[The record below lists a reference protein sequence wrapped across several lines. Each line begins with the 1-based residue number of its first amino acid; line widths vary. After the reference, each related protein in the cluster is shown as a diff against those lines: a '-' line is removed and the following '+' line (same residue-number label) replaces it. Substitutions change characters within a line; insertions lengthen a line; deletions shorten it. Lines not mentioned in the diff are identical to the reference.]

1 MYLFVG
7 FYKSVVAAVK
17 TLDDAATRLLE
28 GGSDVGGVRLETR
41 DELAQMAASFNTVLL
56 GFKSEWEQVREEGE
70 RAKAANRA
78 KAEFLAKMS
87 HELRTPLNAIIG
99 YSEIL
104 QEEAEDVGQDDFIP
118 DLQKISAA
126 GKHLLGLINDVLDLS
141 KIEAGKMELY
151 LEVFNVSE
159 MVREVANTV
168 KPLITENEN
177 ALVIE
182 SGDNLGAIHADLTKV
197 RQNLFNLLSN
207 ASKFT
212 EKGTVTLAVNRVRDT
227 GNEYIDFAV
236 TDTGIGMT
244 PEQIG
249 RLFQEFM

>member
-1 MYLFVG
+1 
-7 FYKSVVAAVK
+7 
-17 TLDDAATRLLE
+17 
-28 GGSDVGGVRLETR
+28 
-41 DELAQMAASFNTVLL
+41 
-56 GFKSEWEQVREEGE
+56 
-70 RAKAANRA
+70 
-78 KAEFLAKMS
+78 
-87 HELRTPLNAIIG
+87 
-99 YSEIL
+99 
-104 QEEAEDVGQDDFIP
+104 
-118 DLQKISAA
+118 
-126 GKHLLGLINDVLDLS
+126 
-141 KIEAGKMELY
+141 
-151 LEVFNVSE
+151 